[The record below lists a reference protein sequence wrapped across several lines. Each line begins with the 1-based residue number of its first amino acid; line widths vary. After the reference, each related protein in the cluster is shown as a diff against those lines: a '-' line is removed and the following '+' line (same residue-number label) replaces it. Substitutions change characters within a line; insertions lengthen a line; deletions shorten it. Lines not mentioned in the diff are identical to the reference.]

1 MAVKRLIRKTLGID
15 LEERQDHDL
24 RTSGNKAATPF
35 EEYLE
40 EEPTVGE
47 WVRNHMPTRH
57 DVIPFMASFFPF
69 TSWIGRYNTRWLLAD
84 AIAGVT
90 LGLVVIPQAMAYA
103 LLVGLSP
110 EYGLYTSF
118 TGAALY
124 WLFGTSKD
132 VAIGA
137 TAVVSL
143 LVGKV
148 IDEVLAQQQPGQQP
162 YTREEVAKTH
172 AFLAGCVLL
181 VFGLLRLDWLVEFIP
196 HVAIAAFV
204 TGAAITISL
213 SQLPALLGLQADVNS
228 KNAAYRVFVDTC
240 RALPQTRLDAA
251 IGVSGLVLLA
261 LIKWYC
267 DRMAKRDPRRERMW
281 NMFCSLRLSV
291 TILLFTL
298 VSFLVNRKVPFEE
311 SKFRILGQL
320 PRGFIHSGP
329 PSFDPKLVLAILPQ
343 MPPTVIILLIEH
355 IAIGKSFGRLNEY
368 VVVPSQELMS
378 IAFTNLT
385 GPFVGAYASTGSFS
399 GTAILSKAG
408 VRTPLAG
415 VFNGLV
421 LVLAL
426 YVLTSV
432 LYYIPLASLS
442 ALIIHA
448 VYNLITPPRELVR
461 MWRVT
466 PPDVVFYFVGVLVS
480 VFNSLEN
487 GIYVTVGLALALL
500 LLRIAKANGQ
510 FLGRV
515 TVYPYSST
523 STIPSQKKP
532 GDVAD
537 VRQIEHNNTLTET
550 ESKADDGGVPRLP
563 ATRDVFFR
571 LDHGEAINPQ
581 VAIVTPYPGVF
592 VFRFYNG
599 LSYLNQAQLL
609 DNLASQ
615 IMKHTRRT
623 TVAKYAH
630 KGDRPWNEPSPS
642 TTKANPTP
650 EIAISQDTT
659 QSDSASSSSTPLTT
673 SKQQQILPTL
683 RAIVLDCATVHHTD
697 SGAVEGLVDLRA
709 QLDRW
714 AAPDAVEWHFANL
727 RNRWTRRAF
736 AAVGFGRP
744 NKRGDSTATLKPGF
758 SLAARYESEASPAI
772 IVEPAGRNTIDEEAC
787 SGSETEVASGDV
799 EEVIEDKESSSDATC
814 DLLSN
819 GQRRRLDPV
828 TGTDRPYFH
837 VDLAAAV
844 EAATRHAARGGSA
857 AVL

>member
-385 GPFVGAYASTGSFS
+385 GPFVGARSAD
-399 GTAILSKAG
+399 
-408 VRTPLAG
+408 PLAG

>member
-343 MPPTVIILLIEH
+343 MPPDRHHPANRAHCYRQVLRPPQRICRCP
-355 IAIGKSFGRLNEY
+355 IAGAHVHRLHEPDGPLRRRVRLNGFLQRHRHP
-368 VVVPSQELMS
+368 VQSRS
-378 IAFTNLT
+378 AD
-385 GPFVGAYASTGSFS
+385 
-399 GTAILSKAG
+399 
-408 VRTPLAG
+408 PLAG